1 MVLTVCKGYN
11 LFVCPCS
18 VVGVNAVKNSYIQVL
33 VREGSQNS
41 SWSHAWKHF
50 NFS

>member
-1 MVLTVCKGYN
+1 MVPTVCKGYN
-11 LFVCPCS
+11 LFLCPCS
-18 VVGVNAVKNSYIQVL
+18 VVGVSAIKNSYIQVL